1 MKTLPLFKILILS
14 TVILCNILLANGQKI
29 ESIDS
34 SEVYIISIFN
44 YNSDSLISSSL
55 PDDKVNNPNTLKV
68 VILEKDN
75 KIIPDFQS
83 HLITGDNKYNF
94 ISTKDTFLLNYI
106 DSIIQ
111 KYFIANTLFLIPLYI
126 YPLDSIDLSYSDS
139 LIINRLND
147 FKEQPLL
154 IDYKANHYLNYPNSK
169 DIVDNRLIN
178 DFILHSQG
186 VSLKD
191 DSHLSFYN
199 NRCPFIETGTYYM
212 LLKVKMIYIV
222 IIDEYENF
230 LEKYK
235 PLELQCYN
243 KNVYVCYNI
252 RTKLINHKKNSKNLL
267 AIPLYVELM
276 KPYNDINRIYMEK

>member
-14 TVILCNILLANGQKI
+14 TVILCNILLAKGQKI

-34 SEVYIISIFN
+34 SEVYILSIFN

-111 KYFIANTLFLIPLYI
+111 KYFIANTLF
-126 YPLDSIDLSYSDS
+126 
-139 LIINRLND
+139 
-147 FKEQPLL
+147 
-154 IDYKANHYLNYPNSK
+154 
-169 DIVDNRLIN
+169 
-178 DFILHSQG
+178 
-186 VSLKD
+186 
-191 DSHLSFYN
+191 
-199 NRCPFIETGTYYM
+199 
-212 LLKVKMIYIV
+212 
-222 IIDEYENF
+222 
-230 LEKYK
+230 
-235 PLELQCYN
+235 
-243 KNVYVCYNI
+243 
-252 RTKLINHKKNSKNLL
+252 
-267 AIPLYVELM
+267 
-276 KPYNDINRIYMEK
+276 